1 MKAISLMRRC
11 LEAISLVLFFNALPG
26 CIRSEAPNAEADIL
40 KIELKGVELLRP
52 AVLTNNTVTLYLPS
66 WEEASNLAPTFE
78 LTPGATIEPAS
89 GVARDFTKPQTYTV
103 TSEDKQWTKEYRVS
117 VVQKQPMSFS
127 FEHARMHVH
136 DGKEYFQI
144 FYEVDKEGEPTMD
157 WTSGN
162 LGFSIAN
169 SNAPANK
176 YPTFQTEDGYKGKA
190 ACLVTQ
196 DTGVAGKMFGM
207 PIAGGNLFIGKL
219 DTDNLIGSPLKSTK
233 FGTPIVEEPAYL
245 EGYYRYTPGP
255 VVTDKKGKK
264 ISGTV
269 DTFDIYAIV
278 FDTSNGTEY
287 LDGTNALD
295 HEDLVLVARVED
307 KQPDGE
313 WHRFNIPFVSHQ
325 GKTIDP
331 AKLKEGKYNYSIVFT
346 SSINAAKFEGA
357 VGSTLTVDEV
367 KIFTKEEESD
377 K

>member
-1 MKAISLMRRC
+1 MKRFS
-11 LEAISLVLFFNALPG
+11 EAVSLVFLLTALAG
-26 CIRSEAPNAEADIL
+26 CIRCEAPNAEADIL

-52 AVLTNNTVTLYLPS
+52 AVLTNNTVTLYLQS
-66 WEEASNLAPTFE
+66 WEEASALAPTFE

-89 GVARDFTKPQTYTV
+89 GVARDFTTPQTYTV
-103 TSEDKQWTKEYRVS
+103 TSEDKKWTKEYRVS
-117 VVQKQPMSFS
+117 VVQKQPMSFG
-127 FEHARMHVH
+127 FENTHMHT
-136 DGKEYFQI
+136 DNKGKEFFQI
-144 FYEVDKEGEPTMD
+144 FHETDDKGEPIMD
-157 WTSGN
+157 WASGN

-169 SNAPANK
+169 ADAPANA

-190 ACLVTQ
+190 VCMVTRS
-196 DTGVAGKMFGM
+196 TGALGSLFGM

-219 DTDNLIGSPLKSTK
+219 DHSNLIRKPLQATM
-233 FGTPIVEEPAYL
+233 FGTPISEEPAYL

-255 VVTDKKGKK
+255 VVKDKSSKTIPGK
-264 ISGTV
+264 V

-287 LDGTNALD
+287 LDGTNSLD

-307 KQPDGE
+307 KQPDGA
-313 WHRFNIPFVSHQ
+313 WHRFKIPFELRE
-325 GKTIDP
+325 GKLFDTQ
-331 AKLKEGKYNYSIVFT
+331 KLKAGKYSYSIVLA

-367 KIFTKEEESD
+367 KIFTKEEEIG